1 MGEDLAAPG
10 RMAVRTPMQWTAGP
24 TGGFSSARPGR
35 LIQRPAP
42 DGYGPD
48 HVNVKDQRHDPDSL
62 WTFIREVIAVRRSC
76 LELGWGELTVLD
88 SGAAQVLVHRCD
100 LDGSA
105 VLAVHNLAA
114 EPVSVSIEVDG
125 LESDCELVDLLDRG
139 AGATAVG
146 SGPLEL
152 ALAGYGHHWFRLGG
166 RGELG
171 A

>member
-10 RMAVRTPMQWTAGP
+10 RMAVRTPMQWTPGP
-24 TGGFSSARPGR
+24 TGGFSRARPGR
-35 LIQRPAP
+35 LIQRPTP

-76 LELGWGELTVLD
+76 PELGWGTPTVLD
-88 SGAAQVLVHRCD
+88 SGSPQVLAHRCD
-100 LDGSA
+100 LDRSA
-105 VLAVHNLAA
+105 VLAVHNLGAN
-114 EPVSVSIEVDG
+114 PVSVSIDVDG
-125 LESDCELVDLLDRG
+125 LDDDRELVDLLERDG
-139 AGATAVG
+139 LPLG

-152 ALAGYGHHWFRLGG
+152 ALPGFGFRWLRLGDSG
-166 RGELG
+166 QLG